1 MNIKMKS
8 IVTVLAMSALAFAAE
23 PAAPT
28 AVRAADAAAPVAA
41 APAAA
46 PAPEA
51 APAAPAAQA
60 APAAAP
66 EAQAPAAPA
75 EEPVVEPVAPTAVR
89 AADAAAPVAAAP
101 APAEPAPVAAAPAP
115 TQQRRVDVDTLQPAV
130 VYRTTTVPVKTVYVA
145 ERSGEDSVTL
155 DELRGLIP
163 LRFAIG
169 AQAFLGGY
177 FLNDYAYYDN
187 SFSDYTWRVGLSS
200 VLPLNKFTVALKL
213 GVLYEQSLAS
223 GTLHY
228 DDRSAR
234 SVTVYTLDFKQR
246 KIDVPV
252 LFSFKAPYSGLMF
265 DLGLQASFAV
275 YDKFKLSTTQEGGKK
290 HSERID
296 MLDEGYRKKM
306 GWDLVFGIEYWA
318 NKHIALDVRFEGG
331 FSDLYDSFEDDV
343 IKLSDLSSSA
353 FLIGFSYYL

>member
-1 MNIKMKS
+1 MNIKIKS
-8 IVTVLAMSALAFAAE
+8 IVTALSLSALAFAAE

-28 AVRAADAAAPVAA
+28 AVRAADAAAPVAQ

-46 PAPEA
+46 PATE
-51 APAAPAAQA
+51 A

-66 EAQAPAAPA
+66 EAQALAAPA
-75 EEPVVEPVAPTAVR
+75 EEPVVEPVAPMAVR
-89 AADAAAPVAAAP
+89 AADAAAPVAQAP
-101 APAEPAPVAAAPAP
+101 APAEPAPVASAPAP
-115 TQQRRVDVDTLQPAV
+115 TQQRRVDPDTLQPAV

-145 ERSGEDSVTL
+145 ERSGEDTVTL

-163 LRFAIG
+163 LRFTVG

-177 FLNDYAYYDN
+177 FLNDYGYYDN
-187 SFSDYTWRVGLSS
+187 SFDDFTWRVGLSS
-200 VLPLNKFTVALKL
+200 VLPLNKFTVAMKI
-213 GVLYEQSLAS
+213 GVLYEQSLAG

-228 DDRSAR
+228 DDRTAR
-234 SVTVYTLDFKQR
+234 TVTVYNLDFKQR

-265 DLGLQASFAV
+265 DIGLQASFAV
-275 YDKFKLSTTQEGGKK
+275 YDKFKLSATQEGGKK
-290 HSERID
+290 HTERID
-296 MLDEGYRKKM
+296 MLDEGFRKKM

-318 NKHIALDVRFEGG
+318 NKHIALDVRFDGG
-331 FSDLYDSFEDDV
+331 FTDLYDSFNDDV

-353 FLIGFSYYL
+353 FLIGLSYYL

>member
-1 MNIKMKS
+1 MNIKIKS
-8 IVTVLAMSALAFAAE
+8 IVTMLSLSALAFAAE

-28 AVRAADAAAPVAA
+28 AVRAADAAAPVAQAPAAPAAEA

-46 PAPEA
+46 P
-51 APAAPAAQA
+51 
-60 APAAAP
+60 AP

-75 EEPVVEPVAPTAVR
+75 EEPAVEPVAPMAVR
-89 AADAAAPVAAAP
+89 AADAAAPVAEAP

-115 TQQRRVDVDTLQPAV
+115 TQQRRIDPDTLQPAV

-145 ERSGEDSVTL
+145 ERSSDDTVAL
-155 DELRGLIP
+155 DELRGLVP

-200 VLPLNKFTVALKL
+200 VLPLNKYTVALKL

-228 DDRSAR
+228 DDRNAR
-234 SVTVYTLDFKQR
+234 TVTVYNLDFKQR

-275 YDKFKLSTTQEGGKK
+275 YDKFKLSTAQEGGRK

-331 FSDLYDSFEDDV
+331 FSDLYDSFNDDV

>member
-1 MNIKMKS
+1 MNIKIKS
-8 IVTVLAMSALAFAAE
+8 IVTMLSLSALAFAAE

-28 AVRAADAAAPVAA
+28 AVRAADAAAPVAQAPAAAPAAEA

-46 PAPEA
+46 P
-51 APAAPAAQA
+51 
-60 APAAAP
+60 AP

-75 EEPVVEPVAPTAVR
+75 EEPAVEPVAPMAVR
-89 AADAAAPVAAAP
+89 AADAAAPVAEAP

-115 TQQRRVDVDTLQPAV
+115 TQQRRIDPDTLQPAV

-145 ERSGEDSVTL
+145 ERSSDDTVAL
-155 DELRGLIP
+155 DELRGLVP

-200 VLPLNKFTVALKL
+200 VLPLNKYMVALKL

-228 DDRSAR
+228 DDRNAR
-234 SVTVYTLDFKQR
+234 TVTVYNLDFKQR

-252 LFSFKAPYSGLMF
+252 LFSIKAPYSGLMF
-265 DLGLQASFAV
+265 DLGIQASFAV
-275 YDKFKLSTTQEGGKK
+275 YDKFKLSTAQEGGRK

-306 GWDLVFGIEYWA
+306 GWDLVLGIEYWA

-331 FSDLYDSFEDDV
+331 FSDLYDSFNDDV

-353 FLIGFSYYL
+353 YLIGFSYYL

>member
-1 MNIKMKS
+1 M
-8 IVTVLAMSALAFAAE
+8 
-23 PAAPT
+23 
-28 AVRAADAAAPVAA
+28 
-41 APAAA
+41 
-46 PAPEA
+46 
-51 APAAPAAQA
+51 
-60 APAAAP
+60 
-66 EAQAPAAPA
+66 
-75 EEPVVEPVAPTAVR
+75 
-89 AADAAAPVAAAP
+89 
-101 APAEPAPVAAAPAP
+101 
-115 TQQRRVDVDTLQPAV
+115 
-130 VYRTTTVPVKTVYVA
+130 
-145 ERSGEDSVTL
+145 
-155 DELRGLIP
+155 
-163 LRFAIG
+163 
-169 AQAFLGGY
+169 
-177 FLNDYAYYDN
+177 
-187 SFSDYTWRVGLSS
+187 
-200 VLPLNKFTVALKL
+200 PLNKFTVALKL

>member
-1 MNIKMKS
+1 MNIKIKS
-8 IVTVLAMSALAFAAE
+8 IVTALSLSALAFAAE

-28 AVRAADAAAPVAA
+28 AVRAADAAAPVAQAPAAAPATEA

-46 PAPEA
+46 P
-51 APAAPAAQA
+51 
-60 APAAAP
+60 AP

-75 EEPVVEPVAPTAVR
+75 EEPVVEPVAPMAVR
-89 AADAAAPVAAAP
+89 AADAAAPVAQTP
-101 APAEPAPVAAAPAP
+101 APAEPAPVASAPAP
-115 TQQRRVDVDTLQPAV
+115 TQQRRVDPDTLQPAV

-145 ERSGEDSVTL
+145 ERSGEDTVTL

-163 LRFAIG
+163 LRFTVG

-177 FLNDYAYYDN
+177 FLNDYGYYDN
-187 SFSDYTWRVGLSS
+187 SFDDFTWRVGLSS
-200 VLPLNKFTVALKL
+200 VLPLNKFTVAMKI
-213 GVLYEQSLAS
+213 GVLYEQSLAG

-228 DDRSAR
+228 DDRTAR
-234 SVTVYTLDFKQR
+234 TVTVYNLDFKQR

-265 DLGLQASFAV
+265 DIGLQASFAV
-275 YDKFKLSTTQEGGKK
+275 YDKFKLSATQEGGKK
-290 HSERID
+290 HTERID
-296 MLDEGYRKKM
+296 MLDEGFRKKM

-318 NKHIALDVRFEGG
+318 NKHIALDVRFDGG
-331 FSDLYDSFEDDV
+331 FTDLYDSFNDDV

-353 FLIGFSYYL
+353 FLIGLSYYL

>member
-89 AADAAAPVAAAP
+89 AADAAAPVATAP

-155 DELRGLIP
+155 DELRGLVP

>member
-89 AADAAAPVAAAP
+89 AADAAAPVAGAP

-155 DELRGLIP
+155 DELRGLVP

>member
-28 AVRAADAAAPVAA
+28 AVRAADAAAPVAQ

-46 PAPEA
+46 PAAEASPAA
-51 APAAPAAQA
+51 AP
-60 APAAAP
+60 AP

-75 EEPVVEPVAPTAVR
+75 EEPIEPVAPTAVR
-89 AADAAAPVAAAP
+89 AADAAAPVAQTP

-115 TQQRRVDVDTLQPAV
+115 TQQRRIDPDTLQPAV

-145 ERSGEDSVTL
+145 ERSVGDTVSL

-163 LRFAIG
+163 LRFTIG

-187 SFSDYTWRVGLSS
+187 SFDDFTWRVGLTS

-213 GVLYEQSLAS
+213 GVLYEQSLAG

-228 DDRSAR
+228 DDRNAR
-234 SVTVYTLDFKQR
+234 TVTVYNLDFKQR

-275 YDKFKLSTTQEGGKK
+275 YDKFELSATKEGGKK
-290 HSERID
+290 HTKRID

-318 NKHIALDVRFEGG
+318 NKHIALDVRFDGG
-331 FSDLYDSFEDDV
+331 FTDLYDSFNDDV

-353 FLIGFSYYL
+353 FLIGLSYYL

>member
-1 MNIKMKS
+1 MNIKIKS
-8 IVTVLAMSALAFAAE
+8 IVTMLSLSALAFAAE

-28 AVRAADAAAPVAA
+28 AVRAADAAAPVAQAPAAAPAAEA

-51 APAAPAAQA
+51 QA
-60 APAAAP
+60 L
-66 EAQAPAAPA
+66 AAPA
-75 EEPVVEPVAPTAVR
+75 EEPAVEPVAPMAVR
-89 AADAAAPVAAAP
+89 AADAAAPVAEAP

-115 TQQRRVDVDTLQPAV
+115 TQQRRIDPDTLQPAV

-145 ERSGEDSVTL
+145 ERSSDDTVAL
-155 DELRGLIP
+155 DELRGLVP

-177 FLNDYAYYDN
+177 FLKDYAYYDN
-187 SFSDYTWRVGLSS
+187 PFSDYTWRVGLSS
-200 VLPLNKFTVALKL
+200 VLPLNKYTVALKL

-228 DDRSAR
+228 DDRNAR
-234 SVTVYTLDFKQR
+234 TVTVYNLDFKQR

-275 YDKFKLSTTQEGGKK
+275 YDKFKLSTAQEGGRK

-331 FSDLYDSFEDDV
+331 FSDLYDSFNDDV

-353 FLIGFSYYL
+353 YLIGFSYYL

>member
-41 APAAA
+41 TPAAEPAAPAAA
-46 PAPEA
+46 P
-51 APAAPAAQA
+51 
-60 APAAAP
+60 AP

-75 EEPVVEPVAPTAVR
+75 EEASVEPVAPTAVR

-115 TQQRRVDVDTLQPAV
+115 SQQRRVDVDTLQPAV

-145 ERSGEDSVTL
+145 EKPGEDTVTL
-155 DELRGLIP
+155 DELRGLVP
-163 LRFAIG
+163 LRFNVG
-169 AQAFLGGY
+169 VQGFLGGY

-187 SFSDYTWRVGLSS
+187 SFDDFTWRLGLAAL
-200 VLPLNKFTVALKL
+200 LPLNKFSVAMKV
-213 GVLYEQSLAS
+213 GVLYEQSLAG

-228 DDRSAR
+228 DNRSTR
-234 SVTVYTLDFKQR
+234 TTTVYNLDFKQR

-252 LFSFKAPYSGLMF
+252 LFSFKAPYSSLMF
-265 DLGLQASFAV
+265 DLGLQASVAF
-275 YDKFKLSTTQEGGKK
+275 YDKFKLSYTEDGKK

-318 NKHIALDVRFEGG
+318 NKHIALDIRFDVG
-331 FSDLYDSFEDDV
+331 FTDLYDSFDDDI

-353 FLIGFSYYL
+353 FVIGLSYYFL

>member
-51 APAAPAAQA
+51 APAAQA

-75 EEPVVEPVAPTAVR
+75 EEIPVEPVAPTAVR

-115 TQQRRVDVDTLQPAV
+115 TQQRRIDPDTLQPAV

-145 ERSGEDSVTL
+145 ERSGDDTVTL

-163 LRFAIG
+163 LRFTFG

-187 SFSDYTWRVGLSS
+187 SFDDFTWRVGLSS

-213 GVLYEQSLAS
+213 GVLYEQSMAG

-228 DDRSAR
+228 DDRAAR
-234 SVTVYTLDFKQR
+234 TTTVYTLDFKQR

-275 YDKFKLSTTQEGGKK
+275 YDKFKLSYTENGKK

-296 MLDEGYRKKM
+296 MIDDGSRKKM

-318 NKHIALDVRFEGG
+318 NKHIALNVRFDGG
-331 FSDLYDSFEDDV
+331 FTDLYDSYDDGI

-353 FLIGFSYYL
+353 FLIGLSYYFL

>member
-1 MNIKMKS
+1 MKS

-66 EAQAPAAPA
+66 EAQVPAAPA

-155 DELRGLIP
+155 DELRGLVP

>member
-46 PAPEA
+46 PATE
-51 APAAPAAQA
+51 A

-75 EEPVVEPVAPTAVR
+75 EEPAVEPVAPMAVR
-89 AADAAAPVAAAP
+89 AADAAAPVAEAP

-115 TQQRRVDVDTLQPAV
+115 TQQRRIDPDTLQPAV

-145 ERSGEDSVTL
+145 EKSGEDTVTL

-163 LRFAIG
+163 LKFTFG

-177 FLNDYAYYDN
+177 FLNDYTYYDN
-187 SFSDYTWRVGLSS
+187 SFDDFTWRLGLSS

-213 GVLYEQSLAS
+213 GVLYEQSMAG

-228 DDRSAR
+228 DDRNTR
-234 SVTVYTLDFKQR
+234 TVTVYNLEFKQR
-246 KIDVPV
+246 KIDVPL

-265 DLGLQASFAV
+265 EMGLQASFAV
-275 YDKFKLSTTQEGGKK
+275 YDKFKLTYTENGRK
-290 HSERID
+290 HSERTD
-296 MLDEGYRKKM
+296 MIDEGSRKKM
-306 GWDLVFGIEYWA
+306 GWDMVFGIEYWA
-318 NKHIALDVRFEGG
+318 NRHIALDVRCDFG
-331 FSDLYDSFEDDV
+331 FTDLYDTYDDGI

-353 FLIGFSYYL
+353 FLIGVSYYFL

>member
-66 EAQAPAAPA
+66 EAQVPAAPA

-155 DELRGLIP
+155 DELRGLVP

>member
-1 MNIKMKS
+1 MNIKIKS
-8 IVTVLAMSALAFAAE
+8 IVTVLSLSALAFAAE

-28 AVRAADAAAPVAA
+28 AVRAADAAAPVAQAPAAAPAAEA

-46 PAPEA
+46 PV
-51 APAAPAAQA
+51 
-60 APAAAP
+60 P

-75 EEPVVEPVAPTAVR
+75 EEPAVEPVAPMAVR
-89 AADAAAPVAAAP
+89 AADAAAPVAEAP

-115 TQQRRVDVDTLQPAV
+115 TQQRRIDPDTLQPAV

-145 ERSGEDSVTL
+145 ERSSDDTVAL
-155 DELRGLIP
+155 DELRGLVP

-200 VLPLNKFTVALKL
+200 VLPLNKYTVALKL

-228 DDRSAR
+228 DDRNAR
-234 SVTVYTLDFKQR
+234 TVTVYNLDFKQR
-246 KIDVPV
+246 KVDVPV

-275 YDKFKLSTTQEGGKK
+275 YDKFKLSTAQEGGRK

-331 FSDLYDSFEDDV
+331 FSDLYDSFNDDV

>member
-28 AVRAADAAAPVAA
+28 AVRAADAAAPVAQAPAAAPAAEA

-46 PAPEA
+46 P
-51 APAAPAAQA
+51 
-60 APAAAP
+60 AP

-75 EEPVVEPVAPTAVR
+75 EEPIEPVAPTAVR
-89 AADAAAPVAAAP
+89 AADAAAPVAQTP

-115 TQQRRVDVDTLQPAV
+115 TQQRRIDPDTLQPAV

-145 ERSGEDSVTL
+145 ERSGEDTVTL

-163 LRFAIG
+163 LRFTIG

-187 SFSDYTWRVGLSS
+187 SFDDFTWRVGLTS

-213 GVLYEQSLAS
+213 GVLYEQSLAG

-228 DDRSAR
+228 DDRNAR
-234 SVTVYTLDFKQR
+234 TVTVYNLDFKQR

-275 YDKFKLSTTQEGGKK
+275 YDKFELSATKEGGKK
-290 HSERID
+290 QTKRID

-318 NKHIALDVRFEGG
+318 NKHIALDVRFDGG
-331 FSDLYDSFEDDV
+331 FTDLYDSFNDDV

-353 FLIGFSYYL
+353 FLIGLSYYL